1 MLRKSVTA
9 IAIAAGL
16 VGFTG
21 PSFAQQAPA
30 KSAVTSSVQRV
41 GAAAGQTN
49 QWGDAG
55 VSPFTHWTIFGIST
69 VVIIWSANDNDS
81 NPISK

>member
-30 KSAVTSSVQRV
+30 KSAVTSAVQRV
-41 GAAAGQTN
+41 GAATGQTN
-49 QWGDAG
+49 QWGSG
-55 VSPFTHWTIFGIST
+55 GFSPLALWVTFGIAT
-69 VVIIWSANDNDS
+69 GAIIWSANDNDS
-81 NPISK
+81 KPISK